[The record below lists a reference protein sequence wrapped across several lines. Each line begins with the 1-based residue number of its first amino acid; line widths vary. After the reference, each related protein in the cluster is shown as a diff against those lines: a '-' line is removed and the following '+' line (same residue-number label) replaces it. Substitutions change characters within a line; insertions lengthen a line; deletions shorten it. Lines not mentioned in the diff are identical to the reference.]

1 MIKEITM
8 PAGGQTT
15 DCSVIGTWL
24 VKKGDKVKRGDVLLE
39 IETDKAVLPVES
51 YATGVVL
58 AILASEGDEKKSG
71 DVIALIGDEKDIE
84 EAEKR
89 VRQIENNDR
98 DSGECE
104 SAETGADSTFSLE
117 KEAEYQ
123 PVDNNLPRIWENTFK
138 DLDRSREGVFNDVC
152 LAMPNAKKLARENHI
167 SLNDVAKYTGEK
179 VLKRRD
185 VERYMAFLSSEKEA
199 GEEMNLEDEVLK
211 HSTMRKVIARRMAES
226 VKTIPAF
233 TAMIE
238 VEMSA
243 CIMLRKTI
251 NKTENIKVSYNDI
264 LFKCLEASIRKYPL
278 INSSY
283 TDEATIVHKDVN
295 IGLAVS
301 VKEGLVVP
309 VVKNVDR
316 KTIREI
322 SVCNQNNIE
331 KARNG
336 KLMPEE
342 ISGGTITLTSLGT
355 YPVHQFQAIINPPE
369 ACIIAVAA
377 IQDKPV
383 FREGVWENIQVMN
396 ITGSFD
402 HRIIDGAYAAQ
413 FLAEFKKLIENP
425 ALALL

>member
-15 DCSVIGTWL
+15 DSSYIGTWL

-51 YATGVVL
+51 YTAGIVL

-71 DVIALIGDEKDIE
+71 DVIALIGDEKDME

-89 VRQIENNDR
+89 VLQIEKNEQPSLEKVKAKKEEDI
-98 DSGECE
+98 SSC
-104 SAETGADSTFSLE
+104 LE

-123 PVDNNLPRIWENTFK
+123 PVDNTLPRIFENTVK
-138 DLDRSREGVFNDVC
+138 ASERSGEDVLNEIY
-152 LAMPNAKKLARENHI
+152 LAMPNAKKMAGENNV
-167 SLNDVAKYTGEK
+167 LLKDVAKYTGK
-179 VLKRRD
+179 QVLKRQD
-185 VERYMAFLSSEKEA
+185 VECYMAFLSSEKEA
-199 GEEMNLEDEVLK
+199 EGERNKEEEVLK
-211 HSTMRKVIARRMAES
+211 HSTMRKVIAKRMEES
-226 VKTIPAF
+226 AKTIPAF
-233 TAMIE
+233 TAMVE

-243 CIMLRKTI
+243 CIKLRKMICTA
-251 NKTENIKVSYNDI
+251 EDIKISYNDI
-264 LFKCLEASIRKYPL
+264 LLKCLEASIRKYPL

-283 TDEATIVHKDVN
+283 TEEATIIHKDVN

-301 VKEGLVVP
+301 VKDGLVVP
-309 VVKNVDR
+309 VVKQVNR
-316 KTIREI
+316 KTLREI
-322 SVCNQNNIE
+322 SACNQNNIE

-336 KLMPEE
+336 KLVPEE
-342 ISGGTITLTSLGT
+342 MSGGTITLTSLGT
-355 YPVHQFQAIINPPE
+355 YPICQFQAIINPPE
-369 ACIIAVAA
+369 VCIIAVGT
-377 IQDKPV
+377 IQEKPV
-383 FREGVWENIQVMN
+383 FREDTWKNIQVMN

-413 FLAEFKKLIENP
+413 FLAEFKKLVENP